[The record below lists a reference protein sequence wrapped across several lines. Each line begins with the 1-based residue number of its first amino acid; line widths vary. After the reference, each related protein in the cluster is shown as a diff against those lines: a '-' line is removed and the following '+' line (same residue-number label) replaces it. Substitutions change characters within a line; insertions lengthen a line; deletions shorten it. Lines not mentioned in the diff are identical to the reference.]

1 MNRNRRR
8 SEMSDNLTVTLP
20 SDLEIKMVRVFDAPR
35 ALVFEAHAKCEHVK
49 QWWGRGNPLD
59 CEMDFRPG
67 GTYRFVEHAPD
78 GEQYAFRGEYR
89 EIQAP
94 ERIVQ
99 TFEFEGMPGHV
110 AVETL
115 ELTEENGKTTVT
127 SVTRFDTKE
136 ERDGMVASGMETGAR
151 ESYDA
156 LAAYLAKLT

>member
-1 MNRNRRR
+1 
-8 SEMSDNLTVTLP
+8 MSANLTVTLP

-78 GEQYAFRGEYR
+78 GEQYAFRGEFR

-110 AVETL
+110 CVETL
-115 ELTEENGKTTVT
+115 ELTEEGGKTTVT

-136 ERDGMVASGMETGAR
+136 DRDGMVASGMEQGAR

-156 LAAYLAKLT
+156 LATYLAKL

>member
-1 MNRNRRR
+1 MG
-8 SEMSDNLTVTLP
+8 DNLTVTLP

-35 ALVFEAHAKCEHVK
+35 ALVFQAHAACEHIK
-49 QWWGRGNPLD
+49 HWWGRGNPLD

-78 GEQYAFRGEYR
+78 GQQYAFRGEYR
-89 EIQAP
+89 EIQTP

-110 AVETL
+110 CVETM
-115 ELTEENGKTTVT
+115 ELTEEGGKTTVT

-136 ERDGMVASGMETGAR
+136 DRDGMVSSGMADGAR
-151 ESYDA
+151 ESYEA
-156 LAAYLAKLT
+156 LAAYLAKLS

>member
-1 MNRNRRR
+1 
-8 SEMSDNLTVTLP
+8 MSDNLTVTMP

-35 ALVFEAHAKCEHVK
+35 ALVFEAHTTCEHVK
-49 QWWGRGNPLD
+49 HWWGRGNPLD

-67 GTYRFVEHAPD
+67 GAYRFVEHAPD

-89 EIQAP
+89 EILAP

-110 AVETL
+110 CVETL
-115 ELTEENGKTTVT
+115 ELTEEGDKTTVT
-127 SVTRFDTKE
+127 SITRFDTKE
-136 ERDGMVASGMETGAR
+136 ERDGMASSGMEDGAR

-156 LAAYLAKLT
+156 LAAYLAKLS